1 MQGYQHFTCWSLLH
15 HMSYLTVFW
24 QTIIS
29 LQPLTHQGLCTRI
42 RGFVLRKNSVIIVF
56 SLRTFSHPVEVWLVF
71 ARQPPVWQGLLIHD
85 VFDHTQRR
93 TTFGRTPLDELSAL
107 HINVYLTTH
116 NRQTLITSVGF
127 EPTIS
132 VGERATDIRLRPC
145 AQPDRHRVVAGFSK
159 LRQSNTVF
167 YAIL

>member
-1 MQGYQHFTCWSLLH
+1 MQGYQHFTCCTLLH
-15 HMSYLTVFW
+15 RMSYLTVFW

-71 ARQPPVWQGLLIHD
+71 ARQPPVGQGLLIHD

-93 TTFGRTPLDELSAL
+93 ATVGRTPLDEWSSRRRDL
-107 HINVYLTTH
+107 YLTTH